1 MSVSS
6 VSQRPAPQAQ
16 AQAQAQPVQQ
26 QRAREAAK
34 ADVKHMQNDKLDKQM
49 QTDRFAEK
57 QKASKSYADETYA
70 RAKQNTTQNAAPKG
84 RSIDIQA

>member
-6 VSQRPAPQAQ
+6 VSPRPAPQPQ
-16 AQAQAQPVQQ
+16 PQPVQQ

-34 ADVKHMQNDKLDKQM
+34 ADDKQMQTDKLDKQM

-57 QKASKSYADETYA
+57 QQASKSYADETYA
-70 RAKQNTTQNAAPKG
+70 RAKENTTQNAAAKG
-84 RSIDIQA
+84 RSIDIKA